1 MPKTSNQNH
10 NHISTDDLA
19 FAAYLKLQGYHLI
32 KSNGSISKKSFVF
45 DIGNQNA
52 PELKMAFINSE
63 YLNYYNQLR
72 NMKKLL

>member
-1 MPKTSNQNH
+1 MPKTSNQNQ
-10 NHISTDDLA
+10 ISTDDLA

-32 KSNGSISKKSFVF
+32 KSNGSLNRKLFVF
-45 DIGNQNA
+45 DIGDQKRHD
-52 PELKMAFINSE
+52 LQMAFINSE